1 MGDINFNQY
10 TITQI
15 NDTDKELLLAYKL
28 VLVPNK
34 SYLNDTR
41 ALVEFKQVT
50 FGEYPRNKV
59 LSALDRAITECKID
73 HACYW
78 AFQLLASGQASV
90 LWDKLTGYVYK
101 NINIANPG
109 LPYWLLTHDMAWTRM
124 ITMKEYAKDGILQL
138 RNNQLARNL
147 ITEMVAMACLSR
159 KRKLDTLTLKIKE
172 ADFIIANFH
181 AKCQVRNKI
190 MISGLLGPNDPSE
203 IRIAANEFCYN
214 LVNKQLQEALYWLNW
229 ILFWEKI
236 NIKKYKVFVV
246 QSRGIEGIQT
256 ADQKDVIWLVWSIIQ
271 QVKVK
276 LLDAIRVSANNSG
289 GMIAKLESQLD
300 ALWKLYLHKWKPAN
314 KMKKLPIIYW
324 TLHMLIYPCDWQI
337 PVIERPELFIKAC
350 AQSNLLFERI
360 VSQCKLGFGTVTQ
373 SGPSLLDAKEE
384 ALRAQVSVNPTLT
397 NKYGAKII
405 GDIGSGNG
413 LGINVIIEDNYMIPP
428 SVKLPAHNTDNEQEH
443 DVSGDTQNNTK
454 KNGRKNTAVE
464 KDAVYSASMKKID
477 IVNSLDAYLL

>member
-15 NDTDKELLLAYKL
+15 NDSDKELLLAYKL

-41 ALVEFKQVT
+41 ALAEFKQAT
-50 FGEYPRNKV
+50 FGGYPRNKV
-59 LSALDRAITECKID
+59 LSTLDKSITEGKIV

-78 AFQLLASGQASV
+78 AYQLLASGQAGA
-90 LWDKLTGYVYK
+90 LWDKLIGYIYK
-101 NINIANPG
+101 NINIANPL
-109 LPYWLLTHDMAWTRM
+109 LPYWLLTHDITWTRM
-124 ITMKEYAKDGILQL
+124 ISMKEYAKEGILQL
-138 RNNQLARNL
+138 RNNQQARNL

-159 KRKLDTLTLKIKE
+159 KRKLDTLTLKIKDT
-172 ADFIIANFH
+172 DFIIANFH
-181 AKCQVRNKI
+181 AKCQVRNNI

-236 NIKKYKVFVV
+236 NVKKYKIFVV
-246 QSRGIEGIQT
+246 QPRGIEGIQT

-271 QVKVK
+271 QVKTK
-276 LLDAIRVSANNSG
+276 LLDSLRITTNTS
-289 GMIAKLESQLD
+289 ITKIDSQLD

-314 KMKKLPIIYW
+314 KIKKLPIIYW
-324 TLHMLIYPCDWQI
+324 TLQMLIYPCDWQI

-360 VSQCKLGFGTVTQ
+360 VTQCKLGFGSVTQ
-373 SGPSLLDAKEE
+373 SGPSLLDIKEE
-384 ALRAQVSVNPTLT
+384 SLHAQTAINPMLT

-405 GDIGSGNG
+405 GDIGSSNG
-413 LGINVIIEDNYMIPP
+413 IGINVIIEDNYHAQPVQL
-428 SVKLPAHNTDNEQEH
+428 SQSDAETNKRGNGKKANTGFSD
-443 DVSGDTQNNTK
+443 SK
-454 KNGRKNTAVE
+454 YS
-464 KDAVYSASMKKID
+464 KDMDLSSSLKKID
-477 IVNSLDAYLL
+477 IVNSLDAYLMS

>member
-15 NDTDKELLLAYKL
+15 NDSDKELLLAYKL

-41 ALVEFKQVT
+41 ALAEFKQYT
-50 FGEYPRNKV
+50 FGGYPRNKV
-59 LSALDRAITECKID
+59 LSALDRAITESKID

-78 AFQLLASGQASV
+78 AFQLLASGQASA
-90 LWDKLTGYVYK
+90 LWDKLTIYVYK
-101 NINIANPG
+101 NINISNPM
-109 LPYWLLTHDMAWTRM
+109 LPYWLLTHDIAWTRM
-124 ITMKEYAKDGILQL
+124 ISMKEYAKEGILQL
-138 RNNQLARNL
+138 RNNQQARNI

-172 ADFIIANFH
+172 TDFIIANFH
-181 AKCQVRNKI
+181 AKCQVRNNI

-214 LVNKQLQEALYWLNW
+214 LVNKQLQEALYWISW
-229 ILFWEKI
+229 ILYWEKI

-246 QSRGIEGIQT
+246 QSRGIDGIQT
-256 ADQKDVIWLVWSIIQ
+256 ADQKDVIWLIWSIIQ

-276 LLDAIRVSANNSG
+276 LLDSIRITSNGNSA
-289 GMIAKLESQLD
+289 AKMESQLD

-360 VSQCKLGFGTVTQ
+360 VTQCKLGFGTVTY

-384 ALRAQVSVNPTLT
+384 ARRAQVAINPTLT

-405 GDIGSGNG
+405 GDIGTNSMN
-413 LGINVIIEDNYMIPP
+413 GINVIIEDNYMIPP
-428 SVKLPAHNTDNEQEH
+428 SVKLQTVNETDIDTPEQTNL
-443 DVSGDTQNNTK
+443 GITK
-454 KNGRKNTAVE
+454 KSGRKNTAAE

>member
-15 NDTDKELLLAYKL
+15 NDSDKELLLAYKL

-41 ALVEFKQVT
+41 SLAEFKQHT
-50 FGEYPRNKV
+50 FGGYPRNKV
-59 LSALDRAITECKID
+59 LSALDRAITESKID

-78 AFQLLASGQASV
+78 AFQLLASGQASA

-101 NINIANPG
+101 NINIGNPL
-109 LPYWLLTHDMAWTRM
+109 LPYWLLTHDMAWARM
-124 ITMKEYAKDGILQL
+124 LSMKEYAKEGILQL
-138 RNNQLARNL
+138 RNNQQARNI
-147 ITEMVAMACLSR
+147 ITEMVAMECLSR
-159 KRKLDTLTLKIKE
+159 KRKLDALTLKIKE
-172 ADFIIANFH
+172 TDFIIANFH
-181 AKCQVRNKI
+181 AKCQVRNNI

-214 LVNKQLQEALYWLNW
+214 LVNKQLQEALYWISW
-229 ILFWEKI
+229 ILYWEKI

-256 ADQKDVIWLVWSIIQ
+256 PDQKDVIWLIWSIIQ
-271 QVKVK
+271 QVKLK
-276 LLDAIRVSANNSG
+276 LLDAGRITNSSG
-289 GMIAKLESQLD
+289 GVAKMECQLD

-360 VSQCKLGFGTVTQ
+360 VTQCKLGFGAVTQ
-373 SGPSLLDAKEE
+373 SGPSLLDTKEE
-384 ALRAQVSVNPTLT
+384 VRRAQVALNPSLT

-413 LGINVIIEDNYMIPP
+413 LGINVIIEDNYMVPP
-428 SVKLPAHNTDNEQEH
+428 SVKLPSHNTDNEPSY
-443 DVSGDTQNNTK
+443 DFSGDTQNNTK
-454 KNGRKNTAVE
+454 KNGRKNTGTE

>member
-41 ALVEFKQVT
+41 ALAEFKQFI
-50 FGEYPRNKV
+50 FGGYPRNKV
-59 LSALDRAITECKID
+59 LSALDRSITECKID
-73 HACYW
+73 HSCYW
-78 AFQLLASGQASV
+78 AFQLLASGQAV
-90 LWDKLTGYVYK
+90 TLWDKLSNYIYK
-101 NINIANPG
+101 NINIANPL
-109 LPYWLLTHDMAWTRM
+109 LPYWLLTHDIIWTRM

-138 RNNQLARNL
+138 RNNQIARNL

-159 KRKLDTLTLKIKE
+159 KRKLDTLTLKIKDT
-172 ADFIIANFH
+172 DFIIANFH
-181 AKCQVRNKI
+181 AKCQVRNNI

-214 LVNKQLQEALYWLNW
+214 LINKQLQEALYWLNW

-236 NIKKYKVFVV
+236 NIKKYKVFVI

-256 ADQKDVIWLVWSIIQ
+256 VDQKDVIWLIWSIIH
-271 QVKVK
+271 QVRVK
-276 LLDAIRVSANNSG
+276 ILESARVSGLNAG
-289 GMIAKLESQLD
+289 KMESQLD

-314 KMKKLPIIYW
+314 KMKKLPILYW

-360 VSQCKLGFGTVTQ
+360 VTQCKLGFGAVTQ
-373 SGPSLLDAKEE
+373 SGPSLLDVKEE
-384 ALRAQVSVNPTLT
+384 AQRSQIATVT
-397 NKYGAKII
+397 NKYNAKII
-405 GDIGSGNG
+405 GDIGSNNIA
-413 LGINVIIEDNYMIPP
+413 GINVIVEDNYMIPENI
-428 SVKLPAHNTDNEQEH
+428 KLPTH
-443 DVSGDTQNNTK
+443 DEPNSLTK
-454 KNGRKNTAVE
+454 CGKKQKNGNKDDVYNT
-464 KDAVYSASMKKID
+464 SMKKID

>member
-41 ALVEFKQVT
+41 SLAEFKQFT
-50 FGEYPRNKV
+50 FGGYPRNKV
-59 LSALDRAITECKID
+59 LSALDKVITEGKID

-78 AFQLLASGQASV
+78 AFQLLASGQASA
-90 LWDKLTGYVYK
+90 LWDKLTGYIYK
-101 NINIANPG
+101 NINIANPI
-109 LPYWLLTHDMAWTRM
+109 LPYWLLTHDISWTRM
-124 ITMKEYAKDGILQL
+124 ISMKEYAKEGILQL
-138 RNNQLARNL
+138 RNNQQARNL
-147 ITEMVAMACLSR
+147 VTEMVAMACLSR

-172 ADFIIANFH
+172 TDFIIANFH
-181 AKCQVRNKI
+181 AKCQVRGNI

-236 NIKKYKVFVV
+236 NVKKYKVFVV

-276 LLDAIRVSANNSG
+276 LLDSLRVTINTSTV
-289 GMIAKLESQLD
+289 KLEAQLD

-314 KMKKLPIIYW
+314 KIKKLPIIYW
-324 TLHMLIYPCDWQI
+324 TLQMLIYPCDWQI
-337 PVIERPELFIKAC
+337 PVIERHELFIKAC

-360 VSQCKLGFGTVTQ
+360 VTQCKHGFGAVTQ
-373 SGPSLLDAKEE
+373 SGPSLLDIKEE
-384 ALRAQVSVNPTLT
+384 ARRAQTAINPTLT

-413 LGINVIIEDNYMIPP
+413 IGINVIVEDNYKPQPINLQSHPP
-428 SVKLPAHNTDNEQEH
+428 DEYIDDEVTKSRNGKKGASAGSDGKYSKNTDL
-443 DVSGDTQNNTK
+443 S
-454 KNGRKNTAVE
+454 
-464 KDAVYSASMKKID
+464 SSLKKID
-477 IVNSLDAYLL
+477 IVNSLDAYLMS